1 MIYYSKRKNEHARA
15 VFSFLFAIA
24 HFAFYFKHWLFE
36 GLRVSHG
43 SLQHSQMWL
52 CSEQNVSTD
61 TTNRPGRKQKHLKI
75 IVSC

>member
-1 MIYYSKRKNEHARA
+1 MIYYSKRKNARA

-43 SLQHSQMWL
+43 PLQHSQMWL